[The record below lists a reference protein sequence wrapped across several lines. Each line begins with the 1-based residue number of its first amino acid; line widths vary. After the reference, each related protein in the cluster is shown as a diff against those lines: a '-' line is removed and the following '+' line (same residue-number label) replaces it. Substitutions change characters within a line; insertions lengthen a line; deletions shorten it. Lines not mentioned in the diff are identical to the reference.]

1 MATLD
6 PPQTATE
13 TKPDDETVPD
23 ETRKDDAQLRFEAS
37 VPRRSAPPVVTSA
50 LDLVGGT
57 PMVELSRFAGN
68 ELAAGA
74 RAGLFAKL
82 EWLSPGGSVKDR
94 AGLGMVLWGE
104 ATGKLRPGGTIVE
117 PTAGNTGIGL
127 ALAGVV
133 RGYEVILVVPEGYAV
148 EKIKLMQ
155 ALGATVE
162 RSPKADG
169 IQGAIARVR
178 RIEQELGDA
187 FVPMQWENEGNP
199 AIHELTTAEEIRRQM
214 DDHID
219 AVVIGVGTGGTFTG
233 VCRALRRHHPDLLCV
248 AVETNG
254 SVLKGG
260 EPAPH
265 EVEGIGTSFIPEILD
280 YDLMDEV
287 LMVHDDDSFATAKL
301 LARTEG
307 LLVGGSAGANAF
319 AALEI
324 ARRLGSGRRVVTV
337 FPDSAERYL
346 SKGRLGGA

>member
-6 PPQTATE
+6 PPRSKA
-13 TKPDDETVPD
+13 DDKE
-23 ETRKDDAQLRFEAS
+23 DARRRFEAS
-37 VPRRSAPPVVTSA
+37 VPRRPVPPTVRSA
-50 LDLVGGT
+50 LDLVGGS
-57 PMVELSRFAGN
+57 PMLELTRFASD
-68 ELAAGA
+68 ELKSGQ
-74 RAGLFAKL
+74 RAGLFAKI
-82 EWLSPGGSVKDR
+82 EWLSPGGSIKDR
-94 AGLGMVLWGE
+94 AGLGMVLWAE
-104 ATGKLRPGGTIVE
+104 AEGRLRPGGTIVE

-127 ALAGVV
+127 ALAGVL
-133 RGYEVILVVPEGYAV
+133 RGYEVILVVPEGYAI
-148 EKIKLMQ
+148 EKVKLMQ
-155 ALGATVE
+155 SLGATVE

-178 RIEQELGDA
+178 QIEQELGDA

-199 AIHELTTAEEIRRQM
+199 AFHELTTADEIRRQM
-214 DDHID
+214 DDRID

-254 SVLKGG
+254 SVLQGG
-260 EPAPH
+260 EAGPH
-265 EVEGIGTSFIPEILD
+265 EVEGIGTSFIPDILD
-280 YDLMDEV
+280 VDLMDEI
-287 LMVHDDDSFATAKL
+287 LMVHDDDSFATAKK

-324 ARRLGSGRRVVTV
+324 ARRLGPGRRVVTV

-346 SKGRLGGA
+346 SKGRLGGP